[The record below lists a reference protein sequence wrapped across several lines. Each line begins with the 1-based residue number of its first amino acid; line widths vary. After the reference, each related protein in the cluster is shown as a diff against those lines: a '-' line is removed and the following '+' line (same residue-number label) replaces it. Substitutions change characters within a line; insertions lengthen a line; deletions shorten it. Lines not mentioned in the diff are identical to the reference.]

1 MGGATKK
8 FTVESAISCQE
19 CSGTGAETCV
29 FPQVFLDERG
39 LALQKLSHPAPELVG
54 YQTMALCPECRR
66 KYGSSC
72 IPAVDFVR
80 MRTVHGANQGG
91 GVAPE
96 NQTLRILK
104 SRFRI

>member
-1 MGGATKK
+1 MGRV
-8 FTVESAISCQE
+8 FVVESDIKCQQ
-19 CSGTGAETCV
+19 CGNVGAEACV
-29 FPQVFLDERG
+29 FPQVRLDESE
-39 LALQKLSHPAPELVG
+39 AAAQKLSHPLPELVG
-54 YQTMALCPECRR
+54 FKVMALCPECRR

-80 MRTVHGANQGG
+80 MRTGHGANQGG